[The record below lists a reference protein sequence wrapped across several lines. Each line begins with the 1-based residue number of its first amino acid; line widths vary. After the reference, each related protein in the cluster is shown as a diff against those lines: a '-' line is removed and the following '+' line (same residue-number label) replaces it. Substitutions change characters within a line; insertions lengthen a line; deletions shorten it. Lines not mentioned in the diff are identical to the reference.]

1 MDSTYG
7 GNGLMGVYG
16 GTTLTWNQQEI
27 QEDVGFFA
35 SGGTVTEITQDG
47 IVYRVHTFTN
57 VGVSTLTTNRQLN
70 RVEYLVVAGGA
81 SGGGNATTVGGRG
94 GGAGGFRTSVRGA
107 TSGRNSPAEP
117 QLRLD
122 PQEYTVTVGGASQD
136 STFHTITSLRGGVG
150 CGNGGTASSG
160 GSIGYGG
167 AGTAGQGYNGGAG
180 LPGSSPLYRGAG
192 AGGGAGGAGAN
203 GSWNAGGGPGGAGLK
218 SSITG
223 TEVTYARG
231 GNFIGARIYF
241 SYTGASGAA
250 NSGNGGGGGNPPGTG
265 GSGIVIVRYPIG
277 VVGQ

>member
-1 MDSTYG
+1 MGIFYNSTLSY
-7 GNGLMGVYG
+7 N
-16 GTTLTWNQQEI
+16 QEI
-27 QEDVGFFA
+27 TFA
-35 SGGTVTEITQDG
+35 TGGTVTEITQDG

-57 VGVSTLTTNRQLN
+57 VGVSTLTANRQLN

-81 SGGGNATTVGGRG
+81 SGGGNATTVGGIG

-122 PQEYTVTVGGASQD
+122 PQDYTVTVGNTGQD

-167 AGTAGQGYNGGAG
+167 AGTAGQGYDGGAG
-180 LPGSSPLYRGAG
+180 LPGSPPQYRGSG
-192 AGGGAGGAGAN
+192 AGGGAGGAGAD
-203 GSWNAGGGPGGAGLK
+203 GSWNAGGGSGGAGLK

-223 TEVTYARG
+223 TEVTYATG
-231 GNFIGARIYF
+231 GNFIGASLYF
-241 SYTGASGAA
+241 SYTGGSGAA
-250 NSGNGGGGGNPPGTG
+250 NSGNGGGGGNPAGTG
-265 GSGIVIVRYPIG
+265 GSGIVIIRYPIG

>member
-1 MDSTYG
+1 MSIFAG
-7 GNGLMGVYG
+7 P
-16 GTTLTWNQQEI
+16 TLTWNQQEI
-27 QEDVGFFA
+27 QEDAGFFA

-81 SGGGNATTVGGRG
+81 SGANNATTVGGRG

-160 GSIGYGG
+160 GSIGSGG
-167 AGTAGQGYNGGAG
+167 SGTAGQGYNGGAG
-180 LPGSSPLYRGAG
+180 IPGSPSFYRGAG
-192 AGGGAGGAGAN
+192 GGGGAGGAGGN
-203 GSWNAGGGPGGAGLK
+203 GGFNTGGGGSGAGLK

-231 GNFIGARIYF
+231 GNFIGAQIYF
-241 SYTGASGAA
+241 TYTGASGAA
-250 NSGNGGGGGNPPGTG
+250 NSGNGGAGGNPAGSG
-265 GSGIVIVRYPIG
+265 GSGIVIIRYPIG
-277 VVGQ
+277 VV

>member
-1 MDSTYG
+1 MSVFTG
-7 GNGLMGVYG
+7 P
-16 GTTLTWNQQEI
+16 TLTWNQQEI
-27 QEDVGFFA
+27 QKDAGFFA
-35 SGGTVTEITQDG
+35 SGGTVTEITQNG
-47 IVYRVHTFTN
+47 VVYRVHSFTTVGTSTFT
-57 VGVSTLTTNRQLN
+57 VNRQLN

-81 SGGGNATTVGGRG
+81 SGAGNSYYVGGRG

-122 PQEYTVTVGGASQD
+122 PQEYTVTVGNTGQD

-167 AGTAGQGYNGGAG
+167 GGTAGQGYNGGAG
-180 LPGSSPLYRGAG
+180 IPGSPSFYRGAG
-192 AGGGAGGAGAN
+192 GGGGAGGAGGN
-203 GSWNAGGGPGGAGLK
+203 GGFNTGGGGSGAGLK

-231 GNFIGARIYF
+231 GNFIGAQIYF
-241 SYTGASGAA
+241 TYTGTSGAA
-250 NSGNGGGGGNPPGTG
+250 NSGNGGAGGNPAGTG
-265 GSGIVIVRYPIG
+265 GSGIVIIRYPIG